1 MVLIDSGLPFAHLV
15 VERFEYS
22 PLNGACSD
30 WTLVQLLA
38 GLGDE
43 SSAPSVAHLVI
54 EAAAGQRFAT
64 AAETH
69 ATERR
74 LRADGATGFEVLWS
88 ATFAVPLDV
97 VDAGA
102 AFTLLAGD
110 RQPVAVTLPAPV
122 RHVDLSPVLSLRA
135 HRPARQ
141 RAIRPR
147 QIAAVATSVAVTAT
161 SVPATALATQATTP
175 TTTPAAT
182 ATTPTPATT
191 PPPATTPTP
200 ATIPVPA
207 TNPAPT
213 AAPANTPT

>member
-1 MVLIDSGLPFAHLV
+1 MVLIDSGLPFEHLV

-30 WTLVQLLA
+30 WTVVQLLA

-43 SSAPSVAHLVI
+43 CSAPSVAHLVI

-88 ATFAVPLDV
+88 ATFSVPLNV
-97 VDAGA
+97 VEAAA

-122 RHVDLSPVLSLRA
+122 RHDVFV
-135 HRPARQ
+135 
-141 RAIRPR
+141 AISQAVEHVFIWAVP
-147 QIAAVATSVAVTAT
+147 AAVVIFVLAWFIKE
-161 SVPATALATQATTP
+161 VPLRGRA
-175 TTTPAAT
+175 PAAE
-182 ATTPTPATT
+182 
-191 PPPATTPTP
+191 
-200 ATIPVPA
+200 
-207 TNPAPT
+207 
-213 AAPANTPT
+213 AASQEPELVS